1 MESYLM
7 YSSVTSPL
15 LLRFIH
21 FGVIA
26 IIYPFSVLY
35 SSPWYAYN
43 TMYLNILS
51 MKVLYQ
57 DTE

>member
-1 MESYLM
+1 M
-7 YSSVTSPL
+7 YSSVTCPL